1 LFPSVFER
9 AGTIDFFGGIAE
21 FVSDGELC
29 GHAAASIAFAE
40 ATSAEA
46 IELLLWSAPGDH
58 ETVQVFEIAGFDQ
71 QSSFDECSITSAISG
86 PFGQLLGDGRLH
98 AGVKDGI
105 EARELGGISKDDSRK
120 LGTIY
125 ALIRIENGWAEF
137 AHCLGVSGLTWL
149 EEAVREGIG
158 VENVEALFAQ
168 HRGDGSFA
176 SGYAPR

>member
-1 LFPSVFER
+1 
-9 AGTIDFFGGIAE
+9 
-21 FVSDGELC
+21 
-29 GHAAASIAFAE
+29 
-40 ATSAEA
+40 
-46 IELLLWSAPGDH
+46 
-58 ETVQVFEIAGFDQ
+58 
-71 QSSFDECSITSAISG
+71 
-86 PFGQLLGDGRLH
+86 LGDGSFD

-105 EARELGGISKDDSRK
+105 EAGELGGISKDDSRK

-158 VENVEALFAQ
+158 IENVEALFAQ

-176 SGYAPR
+176 SGYAPG